1 MIVSPLLLPR
11 EEPPAAEVPAVV
23 ETAHRI
29 LVADDDPAILRLFA
43 ALAKRERLACDCAA
57 NGVEAVAALRQ
68 QDYSLIFLDLMM
80 PRVDGWG
87 VLDYLRTHAK
97 EDMPSVFVVTAFL
110 DQMVSNADRQIVTG
124 ILYKPVDGDD
134 VAALMRACAR
144 GGSAIGVMQRT
155 RHRLI
160 GAPV

>member
-1 MIVSPLLLPR
+1 MIVPPLLLPR
-11 EEPPAAEVPAVV
+11 EEPPAAGAPAVA
-23 ETAHRI
+23 ETGQRI

-43 ALAKRERLACDCAA
+43 TLAKRERLACDCAA

-87 VLDYLRTHAK
+87 VLDYLRTHAR
-97 EDMPSVFVVTAFL
+97 ERMPSVFVITAYL
-110 DQMVSNADRQIVTG
+110 DQMVSTADRQVVNG
-124 ILYKPVDGDD
+124 ILYKPVDADD
-134 VAALMRACAR
+134 VAALMRECTR